1 MINKNIEEPKLT
13 DFNCYRKVKKYKN
26 GDVISMKIEQMTRMG
41 KCVGSVAVKI
51 NNAMYCFGTDKLR
64 IAASKAITMYLKEYR
79 IKPSKHKPST
89 NRRILTHQQGQDIA
103 FLRVLRR

>member
-1 MINKNIEEPKLT
+1 MTKSKLKT
-13 DFNCYRKVKKYKN
+13 ANNYCEVKRFKD

-79 IKPSKHKPST
+79 IKPSKHKTTGCNTPT
-89 NRRILTHQQGQDIA
+89 GARHCVFEGVA
-103 FLRVLRR
+103 EGEK